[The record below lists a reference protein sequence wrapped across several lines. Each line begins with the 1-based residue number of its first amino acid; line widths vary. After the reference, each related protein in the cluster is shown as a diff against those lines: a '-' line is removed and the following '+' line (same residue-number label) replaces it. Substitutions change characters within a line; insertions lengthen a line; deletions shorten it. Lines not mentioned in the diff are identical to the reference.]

1 MMMLMMAGFATPSM
15 GQITV
20 SVKDKPLTE
29 VMPLVEKQGGFRF
42 FYSNTLP
49 DLDSKVTLSVENAG
63 IPQTLDKMFAGLR
76 IAYEIRNEKLVV
88 LTAREDSRQQG
99 KGNGDNTVSGTV
111 LDKSGQPVIGLTIRE
126 NGTTNGTV
134 TDENGRWSLK
144 VSKTD
149 SELIFE
155 SLGYKT
161 LRIKA
166 AGRQTVNVTVEEDT
180 TLLDEIVVVGYG
192 VQKKVNISGS
202 VSSVKMDDILQDRP
216 VSNVAAALQ
225 GRFRVYT

>member
-111 LDKSGQPVIGLTIRE
+111 LDKS
-126 NGTTNGTV
+126 
-134 TDENGRWSLK
+134 
-144 VSKTD
+144 
-149 SELIFE
+149 
-155 SLGYKT
+155 
-161 LRIKA
+161 
-166 AGRQTVNVTVEEDT
+166 
-180 TLLDEIVVVGYG
+180 
-192 VQKKVNISGS
+192 
-202 VSSVKMDDILQDRP
+202 
-216 VSNVAAALQ
+216 
-225 GRFRVYT
+225 

>member
-1 MMMLMMAGFATPSM
+1 MMMLMMAGFTTPSM

-88 LTAREDSRQQG
+88 LTAR
-99 KGNGDNTVSGTV
+99 
-111 LDKSGQPVIGLTIRE
+111 
-126 NGTTNGTV
+126 
-134 TDENGRWSLK
+134 
-144 VSKTD
+144 
-149 SELIFE
+149 
-155 SLGYKT
+155 
-161 LRIKA
+161 
-166 AGRQTVNVTVEEDT
+166 
-180 TLLDEIVVVGYG
+180 
-192 VQKKVNISGS
+192 
-202 VSSVKMDDILQDRP
+202 
-216 VSNVAAALQ
+216 
-225 GRFRVYT
+225 